1 MANHYKIWTTEEKE
15 TLRKRL
21 AQGKTNAQIAK
32 KMGRTVKS
40 IYARSIKL
48 RDEAQEA
55 QEAEQPKRKSFLDWL
70 LGS

>member
-1 MANHYKIWTTEEKE
+1 MTNYYKVWTKEEEE
-15 TLRKRL
+15 TLRKLL

-48 RDEAQEA
+48 RDEAK
-55 QEAEQPKRKSFLDWL
+55 EAEQPKRRSFLDWL
-70 LGS
+70 LGA